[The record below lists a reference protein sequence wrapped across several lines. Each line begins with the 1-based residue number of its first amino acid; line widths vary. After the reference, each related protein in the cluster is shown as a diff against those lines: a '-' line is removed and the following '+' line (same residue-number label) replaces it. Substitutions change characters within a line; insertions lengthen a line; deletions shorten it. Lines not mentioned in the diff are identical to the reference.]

1 MMFLIRTAFWLMVL
15 VLVLPTD
22 EQQQSQVFG
31 TAEAAVKDVSG
42 FCDRNPSVCAT
53 GKGAIEVF
61 VQKAQFGVAI
71 VTSFVEGATSA
82 DSASGTE
89 VPKAVVP
96 DAAAT
101 PTPTGAGAEAAPVK
115 GASLPWLPAG
125 AAPVSTQAT
134 LSQNTLTASDLAPAW
149 NGPDRAGT

>member
-1 MMFLIRTAFWLMVL
+1 MVL

-22 EQQQSQVFG
+22 AQQQSQVFG

-61 VQKAQFGVAI
+61 VQKAQFGVAM
-71 VTSFVEGATSA
+71 VMSFVEGATSGE
-82 DSASGTE
+82 SASGTE
-89 VPKAVVP
+89 APAGIAP
-96 DAAAT
+96 D
-101 PTPTGAGAEAAPVK
+101 PTAMPAPAGDGAEAAPVK